1 MRSGI
6 YDMFKRG
13 KCPDP
18 KRDDEKPFAFWL
30 VRKYSCRMMRYLKT
44 EGTSNRQF
52 YIGLAVGLAIVAA
65 AGMMIRGCI
74 V

>member
-1 MRSGI
+1 MPG
-6 YDMFKRG
+6 
-13 KCPDP
+13 P

-30 VRKYSCRMMRYLKT
+30 VERFLPHDEVT
-44 EGTSNRQF
+44 ENQEGTSNRQF